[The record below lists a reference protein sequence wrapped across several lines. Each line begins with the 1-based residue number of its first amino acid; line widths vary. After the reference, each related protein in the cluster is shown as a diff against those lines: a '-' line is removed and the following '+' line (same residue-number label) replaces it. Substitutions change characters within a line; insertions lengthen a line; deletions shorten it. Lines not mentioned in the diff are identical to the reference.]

1 MVCLTVSQQAKMT
14 VLILIT
20 VLILD
25 LLFLYLRLNQ

>member
-1 MVCLTVSQQAKMT
+1 MVCLTVAQQAKMT